1 MKKRKQYNEYKK
13 FLELIVGAT
22 FSWQSV
28 DPLSADPDITHTKLG
43 HRNALKDL
51 GIHKSKD
58 FFTGLTSRRKLKW
71 KVIVEVEFKA
81 LDGKKYFRGADMVI
95 HGILSEA
102 DGHYQKLIEEIFGEA
117 QMKHY
122 VTTHMTMEVL
132 GTDSIRE
139 KDFEECAA

>member
-13 FLELIVGAT
+13 FLELIVGAQ
-22 FSWQSV
+22 FCWQSV
-28 DPLSADPDITHTKLG
+28 DPLSANPDITHTRLS
-43 HRNALKDL
+43 HRNALKRSNL
-51 GIHKSKD
+51 HKTKD
-58 FFTGLTSRRKLKW
+58 FFTGITSRRKLKW
-71 KVIVEVEFKA
+71 KVIVEVEFKTP
-81 LDGKKYFRGADMVI
+81 DGKTYYRGADMVI

-102 DGHYQKLIEEIFGEA
+102 DGHYQKLIEEIFAEA

-139 KDFEECAA
+139 TDFQECAA